1 MSSLIA
7 DPPLRAARVR
17 APKLDA
23 DVRRQ
28 QVLDVAIRVF
38 AERGYGAASTLSIAA
53 EAGVGEPTIYRYFAS
68 KRVLFLAAFD
78 RSSGALLERWRALA
92 AESPSPL
99 EALQRIG
106 VWYVEQLRARPHDLL
121 LRYRSFSHTDDT
133 ELCERVRS
141 NYRET
146 LAFVEDLYAQARAR
160 GQIDATAD
168 PRALAWLF
176 MAVGAALDQAQLL
189 GLGDTLSDDVVAKIA
204 SLIQG
209 GKDGSATPV

>member
-1 MSSLIA
+1 MNTLSTER
-7 DPPLRAARVR
+7 PVRGPRTR
-17 APKLDA
+17 APKLGADA
-23 DVRRQ
+23 RRQ

-38 AERGYGAASTLSIAA
+38 AERGYAAASTLSIAI

-68 KRVLFLAAFD
+68 KRALFLAAFD
-78 RSSGALLERWRALA
+78 RSSTELLGRWRALA
-92 AESPSPL
+92 VESPSPL
-99 EALQRIG
+99 EAIQRIG
-106 VWYVEQLRARPHDLL
+106 IWYIEQLRARPHDLL
-121 LRYRSFSHTDDT
+121 LRYRSFSHTDDA

-146 LAFVEDLYAQARAR
+146 LAFVEDLYSQARER
-160 GQIDATAD
+160 GQIDASAD

-189 GLGDTLSDDVVAKIA
+189 GLGDELSGDVVARIA

-209 GKDGSATPV
+209 GKDGSSRPV

>member
-1 MSSLIA
+1 MKSISPERSA
-7 DPPLRAARVR
+7 RGLRTR
-17 APKLDA
+17 APKLGADA
-23 DVRRQ
+23 RRQ

-38 AERGYGAASTLSIAA
+38 AERGYAAASTLSIAS

-78 RSSGALLERWRALA
+78 RSSTALLERWRALA

-99 EALQRIG
+99 EAIQRIG
-106 VWYVEQLRARPHDLL
+106 IWYAEQLRARPHDLL
-121 LRYRSFSHTDDT
+121 LRYRSFSHTDDA

-146 LAFVEDLYAQARAR
+146 LSFVEDLYTQARAR
-160 GQIDATAD
+160 GQIDASAD

-189 GLGDTLSDDVVAKIA
+189 GLGDELSADVVARIA

-209 GKDGSATPV
+209 GKDGSTTPG